1 MSFATATWGQIV
13 EQINRMRA
21 GTSALSLQ
29 LLAARKKRSQ
39 IAKRI
44 IQLKT
49 DEVVG
54 KVARLWS
61 VLKRSTRVWTE
72 LRYWQSCLFLTTWD
86 LSCGSGPSRQQQV
99 STVSR
104 ISVCSGLLRCGKNLC
119 ANSRRWWKSVHVHP
133 GARRLNIRVE
143 NVFWR
148 CE

>member
-1 MSFATATWGQIV
+1 
-13 EQINRMRA
+13 MRA

-72 LRYWQSCLFLTTWD
+72 LRYWQSCLFLTT
-86 LSCGSGPSRQQQV
+86 
-99 STVSR
+99 
-104 ISVCSGLLRCGKNLC
+104 
-119 ANSRRWWKSVHVHP
+119 
-133 GARRLNIRVE
+133 
-143 NVFWR
+143 
-148 CE
+148 